1 MFDRVLNTPLQNK
14 NVCSRRSQPDV
25 FYNKKGV
32 LKNLSK
38 FTGKRLSVLTYFSK
52 SQYNI
57 EVRSK
62 NVHWNE
68 NDKSIYRQC
77 CFNWDSGKANIFF
90 QTKYTFFI
98 LKYVPMQE
106 Q

>member
-14 NVCSRRSQPDV
+14 NVYTRRSQPDV

-52 SQYNI
+52 SRYNI

-68 NDKSIYRQC
+68 NDKSIYTQC
-77 CFNWDSGKANIFF
+77 CFNWDSSKANIFF
-90 QTKYTFFI
+90 QTKYTLFI

-106 Q
+106 